1 MRLSEIFGWDGALQK
16 RFWSSIEK
24 DGDCWNW
31 KQHIYENGY
40 GRIIVR
46 HNGKKRQLGAH
57 RIAYLLVHFE
67 VPDDLEVC
75 HSCDNRK
82 CVNPKHLWVGSQA
95 DNMQDAVKKGRHVPP
110 LLRREQHPQAKLT
123 QEDVDEIRATYQKR
137 TRYNHGNIS
146 QLVNK
151 FGISDGHIHNILA
164 RRVWP

>member
-57 RIAYLLVHFE
+57 RIAYLLRFRMI
-67 VPDDLEVC
+67 L
-75 HSCDNRK
+75 
-82 CVNPKHLWVGSQA
+82 
-95 DNMQDAVKKGRHVPP
+95 
-110 LLRREQHPQAKLT
+110 
-123 QEDVDEIRATYQKR
+123 
-137 TRYNHGNIS
+137 
-146 QLVNK
+146 K
-151 FGISDGHIHNILA
+151 FAILA
-164 RRVWP
+164 IIESASILSIYGLDRKPIICKTQ